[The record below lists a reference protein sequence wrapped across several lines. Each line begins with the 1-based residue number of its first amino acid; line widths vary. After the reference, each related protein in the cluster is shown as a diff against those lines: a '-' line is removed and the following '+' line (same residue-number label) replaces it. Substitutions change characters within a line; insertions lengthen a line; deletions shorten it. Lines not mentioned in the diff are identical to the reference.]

1 MKNKEHT
8 AEEIIK
14 KLREAE
20 SELANEANLQQVC
33 RNLGISKPT
42 YYRWRRKYGMMET
55 DEARRFKQMERE
67 NLRLKKIIAEQALD
81 ISLLKEVV
89 KGKF

>member
-1 MKNKEHT
+1 MKKRDRT
-8 AEEIIK
+8 AEQIIG

-20 SELANEANLQQVC
+20 AELAEKGTIAQVC
-33 RNLGISKPT
+33 RKLEISKQT
-42 YYRWRRKYGMMET
+42 YYRWRNKYGQMGRE
-55 DEARRFKQMERE
+55 EVRRLKHLEQE
-67 NLRLKKIIAEQALD
+67 NVRLKKMIAEQALD